1 MARPNWEYIR
11 VDVLLPEHPKIDLL
25 SRSARWTL
33 VELWCYCGRQRT
45 DGIVTSARWKTF
57 GTPSER
63 RQILDA
69 GFAERIGPDDSFGYL
84 MHDYLDHQRSREEI
98 DELSAKRT
106 EAAKKAAAARWN
118 GHAKTHALPHTKT
131 HAQRRCV
138 PMPKAEAE
146 AEADTRAAHDRCLVL
161 SPVVSLSKC
170 RH

>member
-45 DGIVTSARWKTF
+45 DGIVTAQRWKTF
-57 GTPSER
+57 GTPAER

-69 GFAERIGPDDSFGYL
+69 GFAERIGAGDSFGYL

-98 DELSAKRT
+98 GELSAKRT
-106 EAAKKAAAARWN
+106 EAAKKAAAARWT
-118 GHAKTHALPHTKT
+118 GHAKTHALPDTPPHAKT
-131 HAQRRCV
+131 RPRRTCV

-146 AEADTRAAHDRCLVL
+146 ARTNPQWYRNGASCCLL
-161 SPVVSLSKC
+161 I
-170 RH
+170 R